1 MADWRIND
9 GILTGI
15 SMSMGIVQ
23 EYLAERST
31 ETNHAVNV
39 AIVDILMR
47 LERLKRSVENAIAD

>member
-1 MADWRIND
+1 MSDWRINE

-31 ETNHAVNV
+31 DKNHGLLV
-39 AIVDILMR
+39 AIVDILAR
-47 LERLKRSVENAIAD
+47 LERLKRSVENAATD